1 MPGAMHNWWEREYA
15 LSLRPIKGAGFWK
28 KKPLTKVMEIF
39 NNYCVKICFRG
50 MCSVHCA
57 KNIRITFQYFDIFLH
72 FWSWVWFCFRKLCH
86 QRKITGYLHNIET
99 LKCSAAGRGVPV
111 VIGGDNLLSPVRI
124 GLCNWSDKYWGG
136 GGGGGVVA
144 LLAPPCSGTTEMNF
158 INVRFIRTECL
169 KLSFLNNISMYGIF
183 FLNTALITIHNNKNQ
198 KWRKMSKY
206 WYVILIHVVS
216 DYKKGWSEM
225 TSGVS

>member
-1 MPGAMHNWWEREYA
+1 MTFWYMPGAMHNWWEREYA

-136 GGGGGVVA
+136 GGGGQGPSWPP
-144 LLAPPCSGTTEMNF
+144 LAPEP
-158 INVRFIRTECL
+158 L
-169 KLSFLNNISMYGIF
+169 KWISLM
-183 FLNTALITIHNNKNQ
+183 LDL
-198 KWRKMSKY
+198 
-206 WYVILIHVVS
+206 
-216 DYKKGWSEM
+216 
-225 TSGVS
+225 